1 MATDL
6 TVGNS
11 TDYPK
16 GKNIRTSQR
25 SPVAYIGEEDTTV
38 HAVNG
43 AIATNASNSRIVTTD
58 TDRPIRAIHGS
69 QIINSAEAG
78 SIPITGSAYGA
89 IVSNIKD
96 GNIRTGN
103 AAKARPL
110 FVIDSGA
117 APTKPSLNSASAVI
131 VSGGYDLAGH
141 KYAKYFKCGTDVVY
155 YTVDDNTN
163 FDTIWNFQNPA
174 GSNVVFE
181 NSVVT
186 TGSLKLI
193 SVAGAETSAY
203 AAALNKGTITAST
216 NYVLMFE
223 YVTASEIGIP
233 IVASVC
239 SGTVTPNPT
248 FSATVNEYGTF
259 VGFFK
264 QGASSNTQ
272 AGVVFELAANTTAND
287 KIVYIKNVRIAPVS
301 EKDISTTFNAQNE
314 KGRYKGGGKNP
325 VSVDYVG
332 V

>member
-1 MATDL
+1 MPTDL

-38 HAVNG
+38 HAVSG

-89 IVSNIKD
+89 VVSNIKD

-117 APTKPSLNSASAVI
+117 APTKPSLNSSSAVI
-131 VSGGYDLAGH
+131 VSGGYDLDGH
-141 KYAKYFKCGTDVVY
+141 KYAKYFKCGTDVIY
-155 YTVDDNTN
+155 YTVNDNTN
-163 FDTIWNFQNPA
+163 FDTIWNFQPNA
-174 GSNVVFE
+174 ANVVFE
-181 NSVVT
+181 NSVVA

-193 SVAGAETSAY
+193 QPAAAETSEY
-203 AAALNKGTITAST
+203 AGALNKGVLTAST
-216 NYVLMFE
+216 NYVVMFE
-223 YVTASEIGIP
+223 YAAASEIGIP
-233 IVASVC
+233 INFSVC
-239 SGTVTPNPT
+239 SGTVTPTPQFT
-248 FSATVNEYGTF
+248 ATVNELGTF

-264 QGASSNTQ
+264 TGSQITSG
-272 AGVVFELAANTTAND
+272 GVSFELLANASAND

-301 EKDISTTFNAQNE
+301 EKDVSATFGTQNE
-314 KGRYKGGGKNP
+314 KARYKSGANTAITK
-325 VSVDYVG
+325 DYVG

>member
-1 MATDL
+1 MPTDL

-25 SPVAYIGEEDTTV
+25 SPIAYISEEDLTV
-38 HAVNG
+38 HRVNG
-43 AIATNASNSRIVTTD
+43 VIASNAANSRIITSDTT
-58 TDRPIRAIHGS
+58 RSLRRIHGS

-141 KYAKYFKCGTDVVY
+141 KYAKYFKCGTDVLY
-155 YTVDDNTN
+155 YTIDSDGGT
-163 FDTIWNFQNPA
+163 FDTIWNFQPTA
-174 GSNVVFE
+174 SDVVFE

-186 TGSLKLI
+186 AGSLKLLN
-193 SVAGAETSAY
+193 VAGNESPAY
-203 AAALNKGTITAST
+203 AGAKNKGTLTANT
-216 NYVLMFE
+216 DYVFMFE
-223 YVTASEIGIP
+223 YVTASEPGLAITAG
-233 IVASVC
+233 VTSG
-239 SGTVTPNPT
+239 SGTPAFT
-248 FSATVNEYGTF
+248 FNAVVNELGTF
-259 VGFFK
+259 VGFFR
-264 QGASSNTQ
+264 QGASQNAT
-272 AGVVFELAANTTAND
+272 AGVLFQLAANPGSTEQA
-287 KIVYIKNVRIAPVS
+287 VYIKNVRIAPVS